1 MSPGKPR
8 ILPPAT
14 ATPGAAP
21 GCVCASAGS
30 GRPAEAYVLVVLEK
44 GDRGVKDAV
53 TAAREIGDR
62 AWVWSVLYKDL

>member
-1 MSPGKPR
+1 MSPGSPR

-30 GRPAEAYVLVVLEK
+30 GNPAEAYVLVVLK
-44 GDRGVKDAV
+44 NGDRGVNGAV
-53 TAAREIGDR
+53 TAAREMGDR
-62 AWVWSVLYKDL
+62 A

>member
-1 MSPGKPR
+1 MSPGNPR

-30 GRPAEAYVLVVLEK
+30 GKPAEAYVLVVLEN
-44 GDRGVKDAV
+44 GDRGVIDTV
-53 TAAREIGDR
+53 AARETGDR
-62 AWVWSVLYKDL
+62 A